1 MKNYFYTDEAYNGKI
16 YVSRNLSWTNQL
28 MYIESEDVYCWFSL
42 DQCDIN
48 LNVGAHF
55 DTLQEA
61 IEDEMTNGD
70 IVYQLDN
77 IEELAQFILGEL

>member
-1 MKNYFYTDEAYNGKI
+1 MKDYFYTDEARDSKI

-28 MYIESEDVYCWFSL
+28 MYIESENVYCWFSL
-42 DQCDIN
+42 DQCDTN
-48 LNVGAHF
+48 LDVGALF

-61 IEDEMTNGD
+61 IEYEMTNGNE
-70 IVYQLDN
+70 VYQLDS